1 MFTVA
6 LVGADGAGKTTIGLQ
21 LASALPWPVKYV
33 YMGINLE
40 CSNVMLPTTRLVV
53 EVKRLLGH
61 RPVVTGPP
69 DPTREQHVSRGWF
82 KSMLR
87 RGKSS
92 FRLLNLMA
100 EEWFRQ
106 CLVWLHQTRGRIVL
120 FDRHFYLDYYAHDIV
135 KTARKRPLMNRIHGW
150 MLKRLYPKPDL
161 VLFLDA
167 APEVLFARKGE
178 GTLQMLESRRHE
190 YLRLRDAVPNF
201 VSIDAARPADEV
213 LADVI
218 ACIRRFGI
226 SRGLKVVA
234 AEAPQPRKMSETSS
248 DGDPCAVFDLSPPA
262 ALPTAGSASR
272 FTK

>member
-6 LVGADGAGKTTIGLQ
+6 LIGADGAGKTTIGRQ
-21 LASALPWPVKYV
+21 LANALPWPVKYV

-40 CSNVMLPTTRLVV
+40 CSNIMLPTTRLMV
-53 EVKRLLGH
+53 ELKRLLGH

-82 KSMLR
+82 KSILR
-87 RGKSS
+87 RTKSN

-106 CLVWLHQTRGRIVL
+106 CLVWLHQSRGRMVL
-120 FDRHFYLDYYAHDIV
+120 FDRHFYLDYYAHDVIP
-135 KTARKRPLMNRIHGW
+135 TGRKRPLMNRVHGW
-150 MLKRLYPKPDL
+150 MLGRFYPKPDL

-178 GTLQMLESRRHE
+178 GTRQLLESRRQE

-201 VSIDAARPADEV
+201 VSIDAARPTAEV
-213 LADVI
+213 LADVVD
-218 ACIRRFGI
+218 CIRQFGTA
-226 SRGLKVVA
+226 RGVVPIA
-234 AEAPQPRKMSETSS
+234 ADQPRSLDVRDASPQA
-248 DGDPCAVFDLSPPA
+248 DPCPVFHLSPPA
-262 ALPTAGSASR
+262 AAAHSGLSEPLH
-272 FTK
+272 